1 MLSYIDLYY
10 LASSGKI
17 AHMHRSLWNDVKEKV
32 TVLQR
37 DQYRIQ
43 ELWPRKKMGN
53 VEVILHPGRY
63 TTWHFPKSLAD
74 RVVLSGYFG
83 PDPLSPPAIDHD
95 YLPKQIDQSILV
107 ESAKFAD
114 KTTKAEP
121 SAAVLVAR
129 QDPIPDIESDEDIS
143 KSVKVDIRTLYHLI
157 GTGAMAPKS
166 LGNVVDENLRTY
178 ETGNLRVDA
187 SIIPMRLDAHLQRTV
202 YSIAEKAADTITSE
216 WNSNL
221 ELYSKH
227 FILWIEVMG

>member
-1 MLSYIDLYY
+1 MAAIHH
-10 LASSGKI
+10 A
-17 AHMHRSLWNDVKEKV
+17 
-32 TVLQR
+32 
-37 DQYRIQ
+37 
-43 ELWPRKKMGN
+43 PR
-53 VEVILHPGRY
+53 
-63 TTWHFPKSLAD
+63 
-74 RVVLSGYFG
+74 
-83 PDPLSPPAIDHD
+83 AIDHD

-107 ESAKFAD
+107 ESVKFAD

-129 QDPIPDIESDEDIS
+129 QDPSTDIESDEDVS

-166 LGNVVDENLRTY
+166 LGNVVDENLKTY

-187 SIIPMRLDAHLQRTV
+187 SIIPMRLAAHLQRTV

-216 WNSNL
+216 WDSNL

>member
-1 MLSYIDLYY
+1 NIHL
-10 LASSGKI
+10 
-17 AHMHRSLWNDVKEKV
+17 N
-32 TVLQR
+32 T
-37 DQYRIQ
+37 
-43 ELWPRKKMGN
+43 
-53 VEVILHPGRY
+53 
-63 TTWHFPKSLAD
+63 
-74 RVVLSGYFG
+74 
-83 PDPLSPPAIDHD
+83 PDLSPPAIDHD

-178 ETGNLRVDA
+178 ETGNLRVICNILKQ
-187 SIIPMRLDAHLQRTV
+187 SFVIL
-202 YSIAEKAADTITSE
+202 
-216 WNSNL
+216 
-221 ELYSKH
+221 LYENYDYDR
-227 FILWIEVMG
+227 WTQV